1 MTVLNIHE
9 TLSHTL
15 KMPATDR
22 VRLEVYV
29 TTMNSVISMKNA
41 NTAPAIICS
50 NVTTT
55 TAASLKRKDLQL
67 LASAM
72 PTDINQ
78 LY

>member
-1 MTVLNIHE
+1 
-9 TLSHTL
+9 
-15 KMPATDR
+15 
-22 VRLEVYV
+22 
-29 TTMNSVISMKNA
+29 
-41 NTAPAIICS
+41 
-50 NVTTT
+50 VTTT